1 MDHSLDYWYK
11 DIKELLTCQIAGEH
25 INQQAGFSYSSVDFV
40 IGADHGQGSFRAGVK
55 VIFRDA
61 DNSIKATAIYGL
73 GEIECAKDTG
83 ELLALAFI
91 PKLNASLK
99 EIISYDIDENGKLVS
114 DGALAVY
121 KKNILLPAD
130 GDGPSFYS
138 ILDRTTRKSADDTLV
153 LNVPI
158 RIFIT
163 GDLAFYAT
171 MVGKEG
177 MDKAHCHWCKLP
189 SSQWQTPGHAP
200 GTKWTLQELKRV
212 ADSLDFGKTENG
224 VKSYPLLD
232 CIELERYSFPVI
244 HVTLGLAN
252 PRLKHTVDY
261 ADLVV

>member
-1 MDHSLDYWYK
+1 
-11 DIKELLTCQIAGEH
+11 
-25 INQQAGFSYSSVDFV
+25 V
-40 IGADHGQGSFRAGVK
+40 
-55 VIFRDA
+55 
-61 DNSIKATAIYGL
+61 
-73 GEIECAKDTG
+73 KDTG

-121 KKNILLPAD
+121 KKSILLPTD
-130 GDGPSFYS
+130 GDGTSFYA
-138 ILDRTTRKSADDTLV
+138 ILDRTARQSVDDMLV
-153 LNVPI
+153 LNLPN
-158 RIFIT
+158 RMFIT

-171 MVGKEG
+171 MVGKED
-177 MDKAHCHWCKLP
+177 MDKARCHWCKLP

-232 CIELERYSFPVI
+232 CIELERYIFPVL
-244 HVTLGLAN
+244 HVRLGLAN
-252 PRLKHTVDY
+252 RLLKHTVDY
-261 ADLVV
+261 ADLVVEKTPQVLKMQGTNRYKRHTNTRRSNRR

>member
-1 MDHSLDYWYK
+1 MDHMLDYWYK
-11 DIKELLTCQIAGEH
+11 DIQELLTRQIAGEH

-40 IGADHGQGSFRAGVK
+40 ISADHGQGSFRAGVK
-55 VIFRDA
+55 VIFRNA

-91 PKLNASLK
+91 PKLNASLE

-114 DGALAVY
+114 DGALAVH
-121 KKNILLPAD
+121 KKSIFLPTD
-130 GDGPSFYS
+130 GDGPSFY
-138 ILDRTTRKSADDTLV
+138 A

-158 RIFIT
+158 RMFIT

-200 GTKWTLQELKRV
+200 GTKWTLPE
-212 ADSLDFGKTENG
+212 F
-224 VKSYPLLD
+224 
-232 CIELERYSFPVI
+232 
-244 HVTLGLAN
+244 
-252 PRLKHTVDY
+252 
-261 ADLVV
+261 